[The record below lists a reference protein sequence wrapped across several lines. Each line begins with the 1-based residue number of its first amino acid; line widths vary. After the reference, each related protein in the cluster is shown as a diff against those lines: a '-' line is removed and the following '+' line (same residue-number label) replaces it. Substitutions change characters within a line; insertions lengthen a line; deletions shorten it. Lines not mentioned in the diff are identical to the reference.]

1 MPLPVFISYSHDS
14 QEQMDRVWQLS
25 ERLRRDGVDCR
36 IDQHGEPE
44 QGWPRWSRNQVQEC
58 DFVLI
63 ACTKTYL
70 SRYEGNAQDGVGR
83 GSKWEGFV
91 ITQELYE
98 AGGKN
103 SKFIP
108 ILFAVDDKTYIPI
121 ELRAFSYYEPLSDSG
136 YDKLFRRIT
145 GQPERTP
152 SPIADQVRQMP
163 KREVAAG
170 TTAAKPELQPVE
182 PMERKSP
189 EPKPLNRL
197 FAVPF
202 PENPF
207 FTGREDVLDELKA
220 TLKNSGIAALTG
232 LGGVGKTQT
241 AAHYAHHHR
250 DEYPSVLWLRAET
263 TETLFSDLSQ
273 LAAWLVLP
281 ERDAKEQSVVLDAV
295 KRWLDE
301 QERWLLVL
309 DNVEDYEIVEDLT
322 HKANRSGH
330 HIIITTQR
338 QAIDVVQERD
348 LDSMGGD
355 LGALLL
361 LRRAKRLTMDQSL
374 SDADP
379 KLATLARKISD
390 ELGGLPLAL
399 DQAGAYI
406 HETRTG
412 LQDYLSLLKQ
422 RAKEL
427 LDRRGGLRA
436 DHLSVAQTFLTS
448 FEKLQKLN
456 MAAAEL
462 LQVVAFLPPD
472 DIPEEIFTDGA
483 AEFESELS
491 AAASDPL
498 KWNDA
503 VGAALRYSLLKRDP
517 DKKLLAVHRMV
528 QAVLKSRMNED
539 EQKHRA
545 EQVVRAVNK
554 AFPSGEFETWPRCER
569 LVPGAQICAAL
580 AEEYA
585 ITSPEAARLL
595 SQAGYYLSQRARFA
609 EAEPL
614 YRKTVTM
621 RELVYGP
628 EHAEYAIGLTNL
640 AQLLHETN
648 RLAEAEPLMRRALA
662 IDEKALG
669 PDHPNVARDL
679 NNLGWLLK
687 ITDRVAEAEPLI
699 RRALAIGEKALGPNH
714 PDVAIRLNNLAQ
726 LLQDTNRLAEAEPL
740 MRRVLAID
748 EKAYDPDHPDVGKDL
763 NNLAWLLKLSDRLGE
778 AEPLM
783 RRALAI
789 GQKAYGPDHP
799 DVARDLNNLGLLLR
813 DTNRLGEAEPL
824 MRRALAIVEKS
835 LGPDHPWAV
844 MARNNLAGLLRQ
856 MGKPAEADDLG

>member
-1 MPLPVFISYSHDS
+1 
-14 QEQMDRVWQLS
+14 
-25 ERLRRDGVDCR
+25 
-36 IDQHGEPE
+36 
-44 QGWPRWSRNQVQEC
+44 
-58 DFVLI
+58 
-63 ACTKTYL
+63 
-70 SRYEGNAQDGVGR
+70 
-83 GSKWEGFV
+83 
-91 ITQELYE
+91 
-98 AGGKN
+98 
-103 SKFIP
+103 
-108 ILFAVDDKTYIPI
+108 
-121 ELRAFSYYEPLSDSG
+121 
-136 YDKLFRRIT
+136 
-145 GQPERTP
+145 
-152 SPIADQVRQMP
+152 
-163 KREVAAG
+163 
-170 TTAAKPELQPVE
+170 
-182 PMERKSP
+182 
-189 EPKPLNRL
+189 
-197 FAVPF
+197 
-202 PENPF
+202 
-207 FTGREDVLDELKA
+207 
-220 TLKNSGIAALTG
+220 
-232 LGGVGKTQT
+232 
-241 AAHYAHHHR
+241 
-250 DEYPSVLWLRAET
+250 
-263 TETLFSDLSQ
+263 
-273 LAAWLVLP
+273 
-281 ERDAKEQSVVLDAV
+281 
-295 KRWLDE
+295 
-301 QERWLLVL
+301 
-309 DNVEDYEIVEDLT
+309 
-322 HKANRSGH
+322 
-330 HIIITTQR
+330 
-338 QAIDVVQERD
+338 
-348 LDSMGGD
+348 MGGD

-361 LRRAKRLTMDQSL
+361 LGRAKRLTMDQSL

-406 HETRTG
+406 HEIRTG

-462 LQVVAFLPPD
+462 LRVVAFLPPD